1 MKICSIVPTGKGG
14 QPMNIKTLPDH
25 ADYSGPLCD
34 ARQMIKPSIQT
45 ASAVQQVGRNGSR
58 VV

>member
-1 MKICSIVPTGKGG
+1 MKICSIVSTGKGG

-25 ADYSGPLCD
+25 ADYVGPLCD